1 MEQAIGVFAESEE
14 DDEEEI
20 NEAESEEQ
28 LLKHYFYSGYKYN
41 EILLFLEKHH
51 DIAISYSTLLRR
63 LQTYGLQRRSN
74 RDAEQY
80 AAKVLQARER
90 MQAIVDGPGGLSGY
104 RSIWHRLEIEGLRI
118 PRSIVQTILKDID
131 PRGTALRR
139 RHRLHR
145 REYKSPGPN
154 FAWHID
160 GYDKLK
166 PWGFPIHGSI
176 DGYSRKVLW
185 LELTRSNKSP
195 DNIAT
200 MYLKT
205 VQEQGGSPVELVTDL
220 GTENCIA
227 AAIQC
232 YLRDSIDAHRYV
244 PSPRNQRIEGW
255 WSFFSK
261 HYSTWWINF
270 FSDLEFRGIVD
281 LTMELSKECLW
292 YCFSPLIQ
300 RDLDN
305 IKLNW
310 NTHTIRRSRYNTVA
324 GRPNSLYHLPE
335 LHGGENNLL
344 LPVAGRQIAYV
355 EHHIIDNQ
363 EINDFK
369 DYFNMIM
376 NMLNNSQPGTWQ
388 EALSL
393 YDALM
398 RVADRNYPYSGVH

>member
-1 MEQAIGVFAESEE
+1 MESEE
-14 DDEEEI
+14 DDEDQM
-20 NEAESEEQ
+20 NEVETEEQ
-28 LLKHYFYSGYKYN
+28 LLKHYFYSGYAYN

-51 DIAISYSTLLRR
+51 DISISYSTLLRR
-63 LQTYGLQRRSN
+63 LQKYRLQRRCD
-74 RDAEQY
+74 RDAEEY
-80 AAKVLQARER
+80 ADKVQQARER
-90 MQAIVDGPGGLSGY
+90 IQAIIDGPGGLIGY
-104 RSIWHRLEIEGLRI
+104 RSVWHKLELEGLRL
-118 PRSIVQTILKDID
+118 PRSIVQAILKDVD

-139 RHRLHR
+139 RHILHR
-145 REYKSPGPN
+145 REYSSPGPN

-185 LELTRSNKSP
+185 LNLTRSNKSP

-205 VQEQGGSPVELVTDL
+205 VKEQGGCPIELVTDL
-220 GTENCIA
+220 GTENGIA

-232 YLRDSIDAHRYV
+232 YFRDNIDAHRYV

-292 YCFSPLIQ
+292 HCFSPLIQ
-300 RDLDN
+300 RDLNN
-305 IKLNW
+305 IQLNW
-310 NTHTIRRSRYNTVA
+310 NTHTIRRSRFNTVA
-324 GRPNSLYHLPE
+324 GRPNTLYHLPE
-335 LHGGENNLL
+335 LNGGDNNLL

-355 EHHIIDNQ
+355 EQHIIENQ

-369 DYFNMIM
+369 DYFDMVMIT
-376 NMLNNSQPGTWQ
+376 LDISQPGTWQ
-388 EALSL
+388 EALAL

-398 RVADRNYPYSGVH
+398 QVADRNYPYGRVP